1 MRKTAFRVVSVYL
14 IAVTA
19 LALVSPGSMLAET
32 RKPVSEASSL
42 KVGAMAPDFKLAYFD
57 GTGLKYVT
65 LSQYRGKQ
73 NVIVAFYIFAFTGG

>member
-1 MRKTAFRVVSVYL
+1 MRNIRFRVMSLCLV
-14 IAVTA
+14 AVTA
-19 LALVSPGSMLAET
+19 ISLLSPITLRAESN
-32 RKPVSEASSL
+32 KPVSEAPSL
-42 KVGAMAPDFKLAYFD
+42 KVGAMAPDFKLPYFD